1 MSFFD
6 WESIILIGLIMIVL
20 GWSGILINK
29 LNILLSILCIEV
41 VFCAVNFLLV
51 VIGLNI
57 QDIIGQIISLFVLT
71 VAASESALALALIML
86 FFRIFNDILLEKI

>member
-1 MSFFD
+1 
-6 WESIILIGLIMIVL
+6 MIVL

>member
-6 WESIILIGLIMIVL
+6 WEGIILIGIIMVVL

-41 VFCAVNFLLV
+41 VFCAINFVLV

-57 QDIIGQIISLFVLT
+57 QDIIGQVISLFVLT